1 MQQLNMLCFSGEGKD
16 TVLNDGQFFTLRLEV
31 REKAISIL
39 YSEDLQAVAS
49 SQADPTCRSY
59 LVALKQNG
67 SHRSTLFNE

>member
-1 MQQLNMLCFSGEGKD
+1 MLCFCGKGKD

-39 YSEDLQAVAS
+39 YSKNLQVIAS

-59 LVALKQNG
+59 LIALKQNG